1 MVFYKFPGGSDG
13 EESTCNEEDVG
24 SIPSLL
30 NFLRSLFFFTTLT
43 FSFLR
48 HFNALLSE
56 SFPTPPL
63 NSFLEGWQIDFSLLA
78 TLTD

>member
-1 MVFYKFPGGSDG
+1 MVFYKFSGGSG
-13 EESTCNEEDVG
+13 GKESTCNEEDLG
-24 SIPSLL
+24 SIPLLL
-30 NFLRSLFFFTTLT
+30 NFLRSLLFFTTLT

-48 HFNALLSE
+48 YFNAPLSE
-56 SFPTPPL
+56 SFPTPPS